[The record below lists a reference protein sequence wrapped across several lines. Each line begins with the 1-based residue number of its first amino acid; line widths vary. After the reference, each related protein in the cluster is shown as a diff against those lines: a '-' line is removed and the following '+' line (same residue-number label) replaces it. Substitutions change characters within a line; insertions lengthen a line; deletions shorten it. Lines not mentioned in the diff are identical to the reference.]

1 MNTISTKG
9 LVKRYGSLTAVD
21 HLEFYIGQGEFF
33 ALLGVNGAGKTT
45 VIKMLSCLSVPTEGD
60 GTVCGYSIKT
70 KSSEIKKLIN
80 LSPQE
85 TAVAPNL
92 SVEENLRLCARLYGE
107 RHPEQR
113 VKEMAE
119 DFGLV
124 DILNKRA
131 GKLSGGYKRRL
142 SIAMGLVTQPQV
154 LFLDEPTLGLDVIS
168 RRELWRYIK
177 KLKGQVTIVLTTH
190 YLEEAVALADRIGIM
205 AHGQLK
211 AVGTAGELMEM
222 AGTEQFEDAFI
233 KLATEGE
240 II

>member
-1 MNTISTKG
+1 
-9 LVKRYGSLTAVD
+9 
-21 HLEFYIGQGEFF
+21 
-33 ALLGVNGAGKTT
+33 
-45 VIKMLSCLSVPTEGD
+45 
-60 GTVCGYSIKT
+60 
-70 KSSEIKKLIN
+70 
-80 LSPQE
+80 
-85 TAVAPNL
+85 
-92 SVEENLRLCARLYGE
+92 
-107 RHPEQR
+107 
-113 VKEMAE
+113 
-119 DFGLV
+119 
-124 DILNKRA
+124 
-131 GKLSGGYKRRL
+131 
-142 SIAMGLVTQPQV
+142 MGLVTQPQV